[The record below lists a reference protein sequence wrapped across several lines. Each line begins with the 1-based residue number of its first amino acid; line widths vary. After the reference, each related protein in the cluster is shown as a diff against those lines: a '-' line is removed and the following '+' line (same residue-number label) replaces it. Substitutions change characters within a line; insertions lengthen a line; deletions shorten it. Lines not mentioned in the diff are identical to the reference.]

1 MRIVSLFLLGLLVIA
16 GNGSLADDKAQKQQ
30 ELAELKN
37 RIEKLRKRIE
47 TKENSKSSYNRQ
59 LRAIEKQIGK
69 VSRQISDSSRRI
81 KSKQQELKRL
91 NADKKKI
98 NKTIAEQDQLLSRQV
113 HAAYTL
119 GQQEQIKLL
128 FSQQNAASLQRNL
141 VYYRY
146 FSEHRLKL
154 ITEAQQNFTRLLENE
169 KQIKTTK
176 QELEQALSRQK
187 NHKASLSTDRKKR
200 KNVIAGLDKE
210 LKKQGKHLTRLEDD
224 ARELMQLIDS
234 LSEILEDI
242 PAAEPHKK
250 FADLK
255 GQLAWPVK
263 GKVNQVFGRIKPP
276 SNLRWQ
282 GITIN
287 ARLGNNVRA
296 VSHGRIAFSDWLRGM
311 GNLIIIDHGDGYL
324 SLYGHNQSLYKT
336 AGEWVEAG
344 DIIASIGDSGG
355 QKKPALYFE
364 IRRKGKPQNPA
375 KWCKTSNWFATS

>member
-1 MRIVSLFLLGLLVIA
+1 MRIVSLFLLSLLVIA
-16 GNGSLADDKAQKQQ
+16 GSSSLADDKAQKQK

-47 TKENSKSSYNRQ
+47 SKENSKSSYHRQ
-59 LRAIEKQIGK
+59 LRSIEKQIGK

-98 NKTIAEQDQLLSRQV
+98 NKTIAEQDHLLSRQV